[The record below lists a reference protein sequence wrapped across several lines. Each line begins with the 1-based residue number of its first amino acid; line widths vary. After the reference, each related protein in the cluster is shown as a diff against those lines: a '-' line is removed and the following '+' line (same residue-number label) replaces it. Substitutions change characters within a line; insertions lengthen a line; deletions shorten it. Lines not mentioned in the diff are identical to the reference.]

1 MTPEQ
6 QTALRIDIIA
16 KALPGQPLEALL
28 AARDWQNIAAY
39 YNAENSPTNVW
50 RPDAPK
56 SKVFGAIV
64 WKNLTQADAPD
75 ATAIYTNR
83 VLASQSRQMNLD
95 ILLPPT
101 ADTLPGDE
109 VGFRQGLQ
117 DALTDIP
124 AGVGGALLGGGWG
137 AVQNVLRRPG
147 TPFEVMFS
155 TVDGNANKSAVYGQR
170 IDGID
175 CNRALVSDSGEWL
188 GG

>member
-1 MTPEQ
+1 MTPAQ
-6 QTALRIDIIA
+6 QATLKADIIA
-16 KALPGQPLEALL
+16 KSQSGQPLEAMV
-28 AARDWQNIAAY
+28 AINDWQNVAAY
-39 YNAENSPTNVW
+39 YNTENSPTNVW

-64 WKNLTQADAPD
+64 WKNLTQVDTPD

-101 ADTLPGDE
+101 AETLPGDE

-124 AGVGGALLGGGWG
+124 AGVGGALLAGGWR

-170 IDGID
+170 LDGNA
-175 CNRALVSDSGEWL
+175 CYQAYAS
-188 GG
+188 

>member
-1 MTPEQ
+1 MTPAQ
-6 QTALRIDIIA
+6 QATLKADIIA
-16 KALPGQPLEALL
+16 KSQSGQPLEAMV
-28 AARDWQNIAAY
+28 AINDWQNVAAY
-39 YNAENSPTNVW
+39 YNTENSPTNVW

-64 WKNLTQADAPD
+64 WKNLTQADEPD

-101 ADTLPGDE
+101 ADTLPGDQA
-109 VGFRQGLQ
+109 GYRQGLQ
-117 DALTDIP
+117 DALTNIP
-124 AGVGGALLGGGWG
+124 AGVGGALLGGGWA

-155 TVDGNANKSAVYGQR
+155 TIDGNASKSEVYGQR
-170 IDGID
+170 LDGND
-175 CNRALVSDSGEWL
+175 CMVAYLS
-188 GG
+188 

>member
-1 MTPEQ
+1 MTPAQ
-6 QTALRIDIIA
+6 QATLKADIIA
-16 KALPGQPLEALL
+16 KSQPGQPLEAMV
-28 AARDWQNIAAY
+28 AINDWQNVAAY
-39 YNAENSPTNVW
+39 YNTENSPTNVW

-64 WKNLTQADAPD
+64 WKNLTQVDAPD
-75 ATAIYTNR
+75 ATVTYTNR
-83 VLASQSRQMNLD
+83 VLACQSRQMNLD

-124 AGVGGALLGGGWG
+124 AGAGGALLAGGWG
-137 AVQNVLRRPG
+137 AVQNVLRRHG

-170 IDGID
+170 LDGNA
-175 CNRALVSDSGEWL
+175 CMVAYLS
-188 GG
+188 